1 MKIGYLTIMIFT
13 NLLAVGIFNA
23 DYENAQTDA
32 LIILFT
38 GMASIYVIWK
48 KDHPIIEKI
57 VNDFFKSITIK
68 HNFYKILI

>member
-13 NLLAVGIFNA
+13 NLLAVGIFHA

-38 GMASIYVIWK
+38 GKASIFVIWK
-48 KDHPIIEKI
+48 QDHPIIKKI
-57 VNDFFKSITIK
+57 ADDFF
-68 HNFYKILI
+68 

>member
-13 NLLAVGIFNA
+13 NLLAVGIFHA

-38 GMASIYVIWK
+38 GMASIFVIWK
-48 KDHPIIEKI
+48 QGQNCTLGLNTTKK
-57 VNDFFKSITIK
+57 FKNS
-68 HNFYKILI
+68 LIYV